1 MAQARVIGRTGVSEH
16 TLKARLRGW
25 LELLRPPN
33 LFSVPGDPIIGALA
47 TGYVGSLSVL
57 LPPVITVLLGYAYG
71 LVLNDVVDYKVDSAE
86 RPERPIPSG
95 RVPIWAAIL
104 LAISLAAAALA
115 VSWEWAEFVLALL
128 ALITAYNLLK
138 HVPHL
143 GEILMA
149 LTRVGSVV
157 LGFVVCWEAVPAY
170 DILEAGNFLLAITA
184 VFAYIFILSG
194 IARNEMQSLP
204 SRGLIWCL
212 RILPIVTC
220 AGLFLY
226 GSPLFMPLGS
236 LWLYYFW
243 GTCNRLARAT
253 ECCQVPPLIG
263 RLIRCY
269 ILMQAA
275 MIAGL
280 GSFYLGLGVALLA
293 IGATIVG
300 RKFYA
305 S

>member
-1 MAQARVIGRTGVSEH
+1 M
-16 TLKARLRGW
+16 
-25 LELLRPPN
+25 
-33 LFSVPGDPIIGALA
+33 
-47 TGYVGSLSVL
+47 
-57 LPPVITVLLGYAYG
+57 
-71 LVLNDVVDYKVDSAE
+71 
-86 RPERPIPSG
+86 
-95 RVPIWAAIL
+95 
-104 LAISLAAAALA
+104 
-115 VSWEWAEFVLALL
+115 SWEWAEFVLALL